1 MISFEMAYD
10 EVMSH
15 SVPWSTETV
24 SLEQALGRVL
34 AEDVLSDMDMPPFNK
49 SAMDGYACR
58 RRDLA
63 GPMTV
68 VEEIQA
74 GYFPQKVI
82 EPGQCSKIMTGA
94 PVPEGA
100 DCVIMVEKTEQVA
113 DNTIRFTG
121 QDTADNICLRG
132 EDVRTGDVVLES
144 GECIGPAHVAVLASV
159 GCARPRVSRQVRVGV
174 IATGNELVEPDAG
187 PNPAQIRN
195 SNSFQLCA
203 QVRQMQAVPVYYGI
217 AEDRVE
223 AIRDVTAKA
232 MAENDVLLLSGG
244 VSMGDFDLVPDV
256 LKVCGFECLFDSV
269 AMQPGRPTVFGR
281 CDSVFCFGLP
291 GNPVSTYVVFEILVK
306 PFLYRLMG
314 HAQAVPTVTATLDK
328 PVKRRKATRMST
340 LPVVFTGPK
349 TVCPVD
355 YHGSAHIGAMTKA
368 QGLITVPEG
377 TLGIPKGSDVHV
389 RPL

>member
-100 DCVIMVEKTEQVA
+100 DCVI
-113 DNTIRFTG
+113 
-121 QDTADNICLRG
+121 
-132 EDVRTGDVVLES
+132 
-144 GECIGPAHVAVLASV
+144 
-159 GCARPRVSRQVRVGV
+159 
-174 IATGNELVEPDAG
+174 
-187 PNPAQIRN
+187 
-195 SNSFQLCA
+195 
-203 QVRQMQAVPVYYGI
+203 
-217 AEDRVE
+217 
-223 AIRDVTAKA
+223 
-232 MAENDVLLLSGG
+232 
-244 VSMGDFDLVPDV
+244 
-256 LKVCGFECLFDSV
+256 
-269 AMQPGRPTVFGR
+269 
-281 CDSVFCFGLP
+281 
-291 GNPVSTYVVFEILVK
+291 
-306 PFLYRLMG
+306 
-314 HAQAVPTVTATLDK
+314 
-328 PVKRRKATRMST
+328 
-340 LPVVFTGPK
+340 
-349 TVCPVD
+349 
-355 YHGSAHIGAMTKA
+355 
-368 QGLITVPEG
+368 
-377 TLGIPKGSDVHV
+377 
-389 RPL
+389 